1 MSSFQIFVNKL
12 VSVAFAVLL
21 IPFSVLTHGID
32 LISAGER
39 TDTAKTNIVGV
50 GAYFRSQGIT
60 TDGDT
65 LFFSSKTTLIQTEA
79 DAKTVINANYSAIP
93 DELAEKYGI
102 KHIGG
107 LSYYN
112 GFIYAGL
119 EDSKVWDYPIV
130 GVYDAG
136 TLELVDYYILDCETV
151 TRGLPWVCVNPEN
164 GLLYCTDHSKQPT
177 KLLVYNTADGMKPAG
192 EIPLSQTVAAIQ
204 GAEFYGGIIYAAS
217 NDETQ
222 AIYTIN
228 PSDGSVEKLTDRCL
242 TQFSEGEGMTIMIK
256 GGKPVII
263 AMDMGPLFINAFVRE
278 YDVIEGVIK

>member
-130 GVYDAG
+130 GIYDAG

-177 KLLVYNTADGMKPAG
+177 KLLVYDTVDGMKPAG

-278 YDVIEGVIK
+278 YDIIGG

>member
-79 DAKTVINANYSAIP
+79 DAKTVINANYTAIP

-177 KLLVYNTADGMKPAG
+177 KLLVYDTADGMKPAG

-278 YDVIEGVIK
+278 YDIIGG